1 MKEDTVFKLARV
13 LHCSTNKDFKIEHNM
28 FCTPDNKPG
37 LLLGLV
43 KVIFNAM
50 PKTSNKYK
58 NQILV
63 DVGLSKCLSIPVALK
78 VVSSKLYN
86 LLNLCPQPEML
97 LLEIKSVFSSS
108 ELEIKEMS
116 STLDDL
122 EDKRLIK
129 MYSER
134 MKQADLYSDNCATIL
149 ESTDKIVFYEKLQ
162 MLLCLEGDYRSQ
174 LLQRYSCTH
183 T

>member
-1 MKEDTVFKLARV
+1 MFKLAEV
-13 LHCSTNKDFKIEHNM
+13 LHYSTNKDFKIEHNI

-43 KVIFNAM
+43 KVIFNAI

-58 NQILV
+58 NQILI
-63 DVGLSKCLSIPVALK
+63 DIGLSKCLSIPVELK

-86 LLNLCPQPEML
+86 LLNLCPLPEML
-97 LLEIKSVFSSS
+97 LLGIKSVFSNS

-122 EDKRLIK
+122 EDKQLIK
-129 MYSER
+129 KYNER
-134 MKQADLYSDNCATIL
+134 MQQTELYSDNCATL
-149 ESTDKIVFYEKLQ
+149 LDSTDKTVFYEKLQ
-162 MLLCLEGDYRSQ
+162 ILLCLEGDYRSR
-174 LLQRYSCTH
+174 LLQRYSCRIH
-183 T
+183 K